1 MQPSRLTAAARAL
14 RVKHF
19 HKSAP
24 WAKAQVLLVPISSW
38 KGLFYWIPSNSSWTH
53 MAWLGLSWF
62 RGFQLTGAS
71 WGTNTGYL
79 HLQMTKHWT
88 SKALQTCWIWPRSKS
103 VEVVVANQMPTGK
116 CQTVGCRWFTTLAVV
131 LICFDVLVLVI
142 NPSQFPKANDF
153 L

>member
-53 MAWLGLSWF
+53 MAWLGVSWF
-62 RGFQLTGAS
+62 RDSNLLGLAEVQPL
-71 WGTNTGYL
+71 GTY
-79 HLQMTKHWT
+79 T
-88 SKALQTCWIWPRSKS
+88 SKWPNIGCPRRCKLAGSDLGAKALSCCCKSDADWQVPDCWMPLVYYFRCGVNMFWCSRFGHQLLTVSKS
-103 VEVVVANQMPTGK
+103 
-116 CQTVGCRWFTTLAVV
+116 
-131 LICFDVLVLVI
+131 
-142 NPSQFPKANDF
+142 
-153 L
+153 